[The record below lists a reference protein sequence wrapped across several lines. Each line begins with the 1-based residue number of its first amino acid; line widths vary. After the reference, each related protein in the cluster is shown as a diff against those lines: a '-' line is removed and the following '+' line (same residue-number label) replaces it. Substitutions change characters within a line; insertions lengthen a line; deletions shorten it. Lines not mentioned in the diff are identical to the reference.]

1 MVQYNVNLEGKT
13 VLVTGAAGFI
23 GSNLVKR
30 LFHDVENIKVI
41 GVDSITDYYDVNIKY
56 ERLKEIEAL
65 NCDWTFVRASI
76 ADKEVIDKL
85 FADSK
90 IAVVVNL
97 AAQAGVRYSIINPDA
112 YVQSNLIGF
121 YNILEA
127 CRHYEVEHLVYA
139 SSSSVYGSNKKI
151 PYSTDDKVDNPV
163 SFYAV
168 TKKSNELMAHAYS
181 KLYNIPS
188 TGLRF
193 FTVYGP
199 WGRPDMALYLF
210 TKAILAGEPIKVFN
224 EGKMRRDFTYIDDI
238 IEGVMRVMARIPQPD
253 PAWDSAKPNPSTS
266 TAPWR
271 IYNIGNNNTVE
282 LGTFIS
288 TLEDA
293 LGKKAIRNLM
303 PMQPGDVEATWADVS
318 DLIADTGFRPQTSVE
333 YGVGQFVKWYKEYY
347 GA

>member
-1 MVQYNVNLEGKT
+1 MRRG
-13 VLVTGAAGFI
+13 
-23 GSNLVKR
+23 
-30 LFHDVENIKVI
+30 
-41 GVDSITDYYDVNIKY
+41 
-56 ERLKEIEAL
+56 
-65 NCDWTFVRASI
+65 
-76 ADKEVIDKL
+76 
-85 FADSK
+85 
-90 IAVVVNL
+90 
-97 AAQAGVRYSIINPDA
+97 
-112 YVQSNLIGF
+112 
-121 YNILEA
+121 
-127 CRHYEVEHLVYA
+127 
-139 SSSSVYGSNKKI
+139 
-151 PYSTDDKVDNPV
+151 
-163 SFYAV
+163 
-168 TKKSNELMAHAYS
+168 TKKCIL
-181 KLYNIPS
+181 L
-188 TGLRF
+188 L
-193 FTVYGP
+193 
-199 WGRPDMALYLF
+199 L
-210 TKAILAGEPIKVFN
+210 AILLLCLLAWRLTPHTFEEMTASDRDEITSLAGEPIKVFN

-318 DLIADTGFRPQTSVE
+318 DLIADTGFRPRTSVE

>member
-1 MVQYNVNLEGKT
+1 MNTSMPFSVHDNVD
-13 VLVTGAAGFI
+13 
-23 GSNLVKR
+23 
-30 LFHDVENIKVI
+30 H
-41 GVDSITDYYDVNIKY
+41 
-56 ERLKEIEAL
+56 
-65 NCDWTFVRASI
+65 
-76 ADKEVIDKL
+76 
-85 FADSK
+85 
-90 IAVVVNL
+90 
-97 AAQAGVRYSIINPDA
+97 
-112 YVQSNLIGF
+112 
-121 YNILEA
+121 
-127 CRHYEVEHLVYA
+127 
-139 SSSSVYGSNKKI
+139 
-151 PYSTDDKVDNPV
+151 PV
-163 SFYAV
+163 SLYAAS
-168 TKKSNELMAHAYS
+168 KKANELMAHTYS
-181 KLYNIPS
+181 HLYRLPA

-293 LGKKAIRNLM
+293 LGKKAIRSLM
-303 PMQPGDVEATWADVS
+303 PMQPGDAEATWADVS